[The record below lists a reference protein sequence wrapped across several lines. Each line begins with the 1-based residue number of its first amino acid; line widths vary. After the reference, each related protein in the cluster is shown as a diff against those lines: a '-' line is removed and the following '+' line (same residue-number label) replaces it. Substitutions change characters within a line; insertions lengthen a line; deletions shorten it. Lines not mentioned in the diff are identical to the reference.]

1 MKRLLFA
8 LVLLLPVLVQADV
21 IRMKCGTV
29 SADSCNDWYY
39 TQALNGGPHNP
50 GADASSYFLGKS
62 GAFFR
67 RYAVCFPIVNV
78 AQNSTIDSAFTKSL
92 WVTTDSTI
100 KPVIF
105 IYGWKAEAADTVLDS
120 ARWVAAYAAR
130 TTAVDSMYDS
140 LWARSTTAFS
150 WVRTFN
156 MKTIMQELVNSAWW
170 QSGDTAVFL
179 AIPSAGATGDRSF
192 KPLNYNGGG
201 DSLIVFFTPGSPPI
215 GGGGTGPRILIKK

>member
-8 LVLLLPVLVQADV
+8 LVLLLPVLAQADV

-39 TQALNGGPHNP
+39 TRGLNGAPHNP
-50 GADASSYFLGKS
+50 AGDNSLYYVGFT
-62 GAFFR
+62 GAFQR
-67 RYAVCFPIVNV
+67 RYAVTFYGVNTSGTV
-78 AQNSTIDSAFTKSL
+78 DSAFLKSV

-100 KPVIF
+100 KPVCYL
-105 IYGWKAEAADTVLDS
+105 YGWKSESADTILDS
-120 ARWVAAYAAR
+120 TRWVAAYAAR

-140 LWARSTTAFS
+140 LWARNTTAFA
-150 WVRTFN
+150 WARTWN
-156 MKTIMQELVNSAWW
+156 VKTIMQEYHDQAWW
-170 QSGDTAVFL
+170 QLGDTVTF
-179 AIPSAGATGDRSF
+179 IEEPKAGTNGERSF

-215 GGGGTGPRILIKK
+215 GGGGTGPRILLKK